1 MWQENYKNVFTYAAG
16 CDAYFEDA
24 MREIGKEKKT
34 TFFSDLGIAEWYG
47 EKAVKETYRDV
58 LGSWLDSY
66 EFFTEF
72 VISLN
77 WKSFY
82 WYGRNDALC
91 RLYSELYQKAQDE
104 FYKHYEGNKKALRYY
119 YEMTN

>member
-1 MWQENYKNVFTYAAG
+1 M
-16 CDAYFEDA
+16 
-24 MREIGKEKKT
+24 
-34 TFFSDLGIAEWYG
+34 
-47 EKAVKETYRDV
+47 

-82 WYGRNDALC
+82 WYGRDNALC

-119 YEMTN
+119 YEMTD